1 MENKKTSIFQAYK
14 LYHSMGFVKEVL
26 LAAIFSLAGSLFF
39 GVFLLDKSEDEELR
53 LVILF
58 FNSFICYIA
67 SAINVFMTA
76 DTRISGLVYRT
87 VKEPIE
93 MYQKQHIAS
102 VLAGVSVI
110 LLNQLIVGIA
120 FSCLWESIYM
130 SLGLIFLKAVTNIF
144 SVIKHDAFRSIVY
157 VISGLP
163 LFVYTIC
170 MKNLFEKKFFDFEFG
185 IAQIVLVVLSAVIF
199 FVSEK
204 VVLKSIRKKWYK
216 D

>member
-1 MENKKTSIFQAYK
+1 MKNKKTSIFQAYK

-26 LAAIFSLAGSLFF
+26 LATIFSLAGSLFF

-76 DTRISGLVYRT
+76 DTRISGLFYRT

-93 MYQKQHIAS
+93 MYQKQHIVS
-102 VLAGVSVI
+102 VLAGVLVI
-110 LLNQLIVGIA
+110 LLNQMIVGIS

-144 SVIKHDAFRSIVY
+144 SVIKHDALRSIIY

-163 LFVYTIC
+163 LFAYTIC
-170 MKNLFEKKFFDFEFG
+170 MTNLFEKKFFDFEFE

>member
-39 GVFLLDKSEDEELR
+39 GVFLLDKSEDKELR

-110 LLNQLIVGIA
+110 LLNQMIVGID
-120 FSCLWESIYM
+120 FSC
-130 SLGLIFLKAVTNIF
+130 
-144 SVIKHDAFRSIVY
+144 
-157 VISGLP
+157 
-163 LFVYTIC
+163 
-170 MKNLFEKKFFDFEFG
+170 
-185 IAQIVLVVLSAVIF
+185 
-199 FVSEK
+199 
-204 VVLKSIRKKWYK
+204 
-216 D
+216 